1 MQPIH
6 IASKVSRML
15 SLITRI
21 WRENQKLRERLRVVE
36 VDYEMLSDDVD
47 RITRRLDRFER
58 TESRLRQAT
67 Y

>member
-6 IASKVSRML
+6 IGNKVSRML

>member
-6 IASKVSRML
+6 IGSKVSRML